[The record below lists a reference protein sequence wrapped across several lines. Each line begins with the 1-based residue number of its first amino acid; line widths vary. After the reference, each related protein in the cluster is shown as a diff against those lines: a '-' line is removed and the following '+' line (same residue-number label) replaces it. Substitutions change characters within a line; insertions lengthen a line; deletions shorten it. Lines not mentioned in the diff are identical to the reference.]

1 MEGKEGVSR
10 RPPVSPSLLSPSP
23 SKGKGESISP
33 AGPPQAPPPKPSSPK
48 VFLSGPLLP
57 SERGGGGGMG
67 RPSFPPPFLGL
78 GLYGN
83 PPPRLE
89 SAGQRPVFG
98 RRVRAGGLLLL
109 SSHSLAPSVRFLVGP
124 SARRR
129 RVFLRFSVGLL
140 RRFFFFSFS
149 FVSPPPADVWPNL
162 RLTTHGAAKEKVGRE
177 EEGPFPPL
185 AACNSLSSS
194 SSSSDSAYLPSDV

>member
-1 MEGKEGVSR
+1 MLNLLFIDFTLVGKVLYFLVHKSWGVSSLCGCEKEVSLWGRNRREGGGVSR
-10 RPPVSPSLLSPSP
+10 RPPPPVSPSLLSPSP

-109 SSHSLAPSVRFLVGP
+109 SSHSLAPSVRLLVGP
-124 SARRR
+124 
-129 RVFLRFSVGLL
+129 
-140 RRFFFFSFS
+140 
-149 FVSPPPADVWPNL
+149 P
-162 RLTTHGAAKEKVGRE
+162 RE
-177 EEGPFPPL
+177 EEGFS
-185 AACNSLSSS
+185 CVSLWDFFGGSFFLFFIR
-194 SSSSDSAYLPSDV
+194 LPSPR